1 VESRIVRS
9 VSMGH
14 ITMHIGRMTKENFT
28 KGISVSTLVQLRN
41 TKSKP
46 SDMNYASSD
55 TAIDPSNSM
64 EDV

>member
-1 VESRIVRS
+1 
-9 VSMGH
+9 MGH

-55 TAIDPSNSM
+55 TAIDPSNST